1 MKRLPVAA
9 RPSPG
14 ALTGWTTGMLLAA
27 CLPQYLVPALA
38 VGMRDDFAFTDAHLG
53 LAASVSFGLSA
64 TIAPVAGR
72 LVARIGPRTAVVIA
86 ATLIL
91 ISSLG
96 IAAAAAPGAVIGFM
110 ALNGAANGI
119 GSPTF
124 TGLVATGVPAAK
136 QGFSFGL
143 LTSAPQIAAFVAGLA
158 LPVIAE
164 PLSWRAGFL
173 LPASVSLICVSALAG
188 GFIPRATD
196 GAAMGP
202 RIRGLRPIHVIAL
215 AAALASAAV
224 IGMRSFL
231 VVFAVAEG
239 FQEGAAGALMAV
251 MGLVAIASR
260 LGFGLL
266 GDRRPGDALRRAAML
281 MALTTAGFALMV
293 VGGDALIVAGALIA
307 GGIGWGWQSPLS
319 LAVVSR
325 HPTSA
330 GAAIGIQMSGFFVG
344 ALIGPLVIG
353 LLAEHGSYTT
363 AWVMCACL
371 AAAAGTVALIVRRLP
386 HDSPLPPLATGDGM

>member
-1 MKRLPVAA
+1 MRIVFLFLFVSFFLTSKAQKNFDVLHYHFNLELSNKWDTIKGKAVIRIKATEPV
-9 RPSPG
+9 SSFE
-14 ALTGWTTGMLLAA
+14 L
-27 CLPQYLVPALA
+27 
-38 VGMRDDFAFTDAHLG
+38 DFASEKNGKGMTVEGVTQPSGKLNFISNNDKLTINFPITLKKGEEREVTIVYSGIPSDGLIIAKNKYGDRTFFSDNWPNRAH
-53 LAASVSFGLSA
+53 FW
-64 TIAPVAGR
+64 IPCYD
-72 LVARIGPRTAVVIA
+72 
-86 ATLIL
+86 
-91 ISSLG
+91 
-96 IAAAAAPGAVIGFM
+96 
-110 ALNGAANGI
+110 
-119 GSPTF
+119 
-124 TGLVATGVPAAK
+124 
-136 QGFSFGL
+136 
-143 LTSAPQIAAFVAGLA
+143 
-158 LPVIAE
+158 LPNDK
-164 PLSWRAGFL
+164 AGFL
-173 LPASVSLICVSALAG
+173 LPASVSLICLSALLAG
-188 GFIPRATD
+188 GFIPRTAD
-196 GAAMGP
+196 GTSMGP
-202 RIRGLRPIHVIAL
+202 RIRGLRSIHVIAL

-293 VGGDALIVAGALIA
+293 IGGDALIVAGALIA

-325 HPTSA
+325 HPTTT

-386 HDSPLPPLATGDGM
+386 HDSPLPPLAAGDGM